1 MLVYRLVNKTRRGV
15 YQPQATGLSLW
26 RLVFGT
32 ADVGGRWPL
41 PEEDGIHIRNVHSAY
56 RFGFSTPKQLKN
68 WTKSAEARRALTA
81 AGGKINIYKVSPE
94 AVLEGGRQ
102 VAFLGHKAR
111 LVGSFPVTHFD

>member
-32 ADVGGRWPL
+32 AEAGDCWPL
-41 PEEDGIHIRNVHSAY
+41 PEEDGISNVHNDY
-56 RFGFSTPKQLKN
+56 RFGFGSPAQLQN
-68 WTKSAEARRALTA
+68 WTQSAEARRALTA

-94 AVLEGGRQ
+94 AVKQGRRQ